1 MNPACFPV
9 GILPV
14 GEIDG
19 SLVQSVAGSLSG
31 EFHVP
36 GNILPA
42 VAPFLDAFD
51 NRRVQYDAGVIIKKL
66 ENMDFSGYAKVI
78 ALFDEDLFIPV
89 FSFVL
94 GEARMGGRCALVSLH
109 RLHNDPTRAVKVAM
123 HEFGH
128 LMNLGHCDQRGCV
141 MNFSKDTKHLD
152 MVSTTF
158 CRVCRQSVLYRIT
171 TLACEGF

>member
-1 MNPACFPV
+1 MNSECFHV

-19 SLVQSVAGSLSG
+19 SLVQAVASSVAKAFNVSG
-31 EFHVP
+31 AVLP
-36 GNILPA
+36 G

-66 ENMDFSGYAKVI
+66 ENMDFSGFAKVI

-109 RLHNDPTRAVKVAM
+109 RLHGDPARAVKVAM

-128 LMNLGHCDQRGCV
+128 LMTLGHCDQRGCV

-158 CRVCRQSVLYRIT
+158 CRVCRESVLYRIT
-171 TLACEGF
+171 TLSCKGF